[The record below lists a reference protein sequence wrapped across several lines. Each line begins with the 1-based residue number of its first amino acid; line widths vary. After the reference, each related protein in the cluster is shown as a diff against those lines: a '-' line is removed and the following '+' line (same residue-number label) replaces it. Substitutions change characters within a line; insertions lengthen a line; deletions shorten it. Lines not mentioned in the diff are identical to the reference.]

1 MTFTTPD
8 ETSHAINL
16 AALAEGALI
25 LDVSSNWADG
35 SNDSSFGANK
45 AIDSDENSAWSS
57 NGDGDMA
64 YITVLLSRPGMVQA
78 IAVWSREMRDGTS
91 RVIDFTV
98 QSDQGE
104 QFGFT
109 LPDAQQSYRF
119 DTLFTLPVTWIR
131 FDVDSGTG
139 GNVGLQDFDVL
150 EVEAN

>member
-1 MTFTTPD
+1 
-8 ETSHAINL
+8 
-16 AALAEGALI
+16 
-25 LDVSSNWADG
+25 
-35 SNDSSFGANK
+35 
-45 AIDSDENSAWSS
+45 
-57 NGDGDMA
+57 
-64 YITVLLSRPGMVQA
+64 
-78 IAVWSREMRDGTS
+78 MRDGTS